1 MPVHLATT
9 PDQLSRKR
17 SIGMNTPDRN
27 SRPANS
33 RTVLVLDG
41 DVLVRMPVVQFLR
54 DCGYRVVEAATIDEA
69 IALLEKTNIPL
80 DVVLSKIDIPGSMNG
95 FGFAQ
100 WARSVRPELKILLA
114 ATPERTV
121 RNAAELYEIG
131 PTLKLATTS
140 SYWIASSGCSRLGRS
155 KAAGDRNGGRIGLED
170 RWLSGLVATLR
181 CFRERHERCATT
193 TTTTATER
201 VVLDRSRRARAGV
214 GPCDMA
220 RIALKG
226 CGLPRCCA

>member
-1 MPVHLATT
+1 
-9 PDQLSRKR
+9 
-17 SIGMNTPDRN
+17 MNTPDRN
-27 SRPANS
+27 SKPANS
-33 RTVLVLDG
+33 RTVLVLDD

-121 RNAAELYEIG
+121 QNAAELCEVG
-131 PTLKLATTS
+131 PTRKRPYDHKLRAGADQ
-140 SYWIASSGCSRLGRS
+140 ASSRRS
-155 KAAGDRNGGRIGLED
+155 GAAGPEMMPPHASFRQHRTCKTAGNSLDHIVGNQQK
-170 RWLSGLVATLR
+170 VATNR
-181 CFRERHERCATT
+181 QSQFS
-193 TTTTATER
+193 
-201 VVLDRSRRARAGV
+201 RS
-214 GPCDMA
+214 PQIDDY
-220 RIALKG
+220 LE
-226 CGLPRCCA
+226 CGGLLYG